1 MNVLPADRVARA
13 GIDRELMAPAYE
25 DGPIDTSSRV
35 SPLVQIFSIIR
46 KRKWSIIAAVAGCF
60 MLGLVLTL
68 LMTPLYTASATLEI
82 QRETQNFTNVEGA
95 ETTERAIPDPE
106 YYQTQFGLLA
116 SRSLA
121 DRVAASLRLSES
133 HDFFTL
139 FRSPK
144 AEEWF
149 AEGKLISGASTKA
162 ERVRVAGDILLEQ
175 IEVKPE
181 RLSRLVEISFTS
193 PDAAFSKRVID
204 AWGEHFIQSALERRY
219 ETTSYARKFLE
230 DRLKQLRARIDESE
244 RQLVAYAAQEGI
256 INLPAD
262 VRVSGTTGA
271 DAQQAERSLAADDL
285 ATLNRE
291 LARATADRILAESRR
306 GAAGGAVP
314 EGLSNQAITTMRA
327 TRAELVAQYAKL
339 MNQFEPGYPPAQALK
354 SQIAQLD
361 RSIAAEEGRVRQSL
375 EETYRAALEREQQLT
390 ARVEGLKS
398 GVLDLRKRSIQ
409 YNVIQR
415 EVDTN
420 RELYDALLQRYKEIG
435 VAGGV
440 GVNNI
445 AVIDSAEKPTAPSSP
460 NLPLNL
466 ALSLLIG
473 LTLGGGIA
481 LLLEQ
486 FSDSIDDPA
495 EVSEAL
501 GVPLLGTVPKVASE
515 DVVEMLRDPKEVIT
529 EAYFSLRASL
539 SFTTDHGFPRTLAV
553 TSSQPAEGKSTT
565 AYAIASSLARPDRS
579 VLLVD
584 ADMRSP
590 SLHGLLGVS
599 GATGL
604 SNYLSGSEEIDAL
617 IQRTGQEGLFL
628 LPTGPQPPSSADL
641 LAGDRFGRLLAQLTE
656 RYDHVIVD
664 ASPVM
669 GLADAP
675 LIASRVEGIVFV
687 IEAHRTGKSVAR
699 VAIGRLQAAH
709 ARMLGIIVSKFDT
722 KRAHYGYGYDYGYG
736 YGYGHDPRE
745 DVAKA

>member
-1 MNVLPADRVARA
+1 MYELPANRVNRARV
-13 GIDRELMAPAYE
+13 DREPMAPAYD
-25 DGPIDTSSRV
+25 DGPIDTPNRV
-35 SPLVQIFSIIR
+35 SPLVQIFSIVR

-68 LMTPLYTASATLEI
+68 LMTPLYTASAKLEI

-106 YYQTQFGLLA
+106 YYQTQYGLLG

-121 DRVAASLRLSES
+121 DRVAGSLRLSENY
-133 HDFFTL
+133 DFFKL

-149 AEGKLISGASTKA
+149 ADGKLVSSASTRA

-175 IEVKPE
+175 IKVKPE

-193 PDAAFSKRVID
+193 PDPAFSKRVID

-230 DRLKQLRARIDESE
+230 DRLTQLRARIDASE
-244 RQLVAYAAQEGI
+244 RQLVTYAAQEGI
-256 INLPAD
+256 VNLPAD
-262 VRVSGTTGA
+262 VRVSGT
-271 DAQQAERSLAADDL
+271 DSQQAERSLAADDL

-291 LARATADRILAESRR
+291 LARATSDRIFAESRR
-306 GAAGGAVP
+306 GAAGGAVL

-327 TRAELVAQYAKL
+327 SRAELVAQYAKL
-339 MNQFEPGYPPAQALK
+339 MNQFEPGYPPAQALQ

-361 RSIAAEEGRVRQSL
+361 RSIAAEEGRVRQTL
-375 EETYRAALEREQQLT
+375 QETYRAALEREQQLIG
-390 ARVEGLKS
+390 RVNALKT

-420 RELYDALLQRYKEIG
+420 RQLYDALLQRYKEIG

-440 GVNNI
+440 GVNNVS
-445 AVIDSAEKPTAPSSP
+445 VIDGAEKPTRPSSP

-495 EVSEAL
+495 EVAEVL
-501 GVPLLGTVPKVASE
+501 GVPLLGTVPKVSGE
-515 DVVEMLRDPKEVIT
+515 DVVEMLRDPKEILT

-579 VLLVD
+579 VLLID

-590 SLHGLLGVS
+590 SLHGLVGVS

-617 IQRTGQEGLFL
+617 IQRTSQEGLFL

-641 LAGDRFGRLLAQLTE
+641 LAGDRFGRLLAQLAG
-656 RYDHVIVD
+656 RYDHIIVD

-675 LIASRVEGIVFV
+675 LIASHVEGIVFV
-687 IEAHRTGKSVAR
+687 IEAHSTRKSVAR
-699 VAIGRLQAAH
+699 VAVGRLQAAN

-736 YGYGHDPRE
+736 YGYGHESHE
-745 DVAKA
+745 DAIKA